1 MRGTEQHCSGV
12 GCPCIVV
19 VPGRLPKGGAS
30 RENVIAESI
39 RVLTELCEISSAH
52 GVSLAF
58 EFLGQTDCSVPTLD
72 LAAEIVREVNQKNL
86 GVVIDSF
93 HFYAGNSTFEMIEA
107 LDPELIQIFHINDAE
122 DRPRAELEDRHRLLP
137 GLGILPLQQ
146 MISSFRKIGYDKVAS
161 VEISDLST
169 GSEIH
174 SRLRAMRV
182 LRPNECSRR
191 QNEQD
196 QNRNRRR
203 RLHRRSSC
211 RRSRTRRTRSTHS
224 RVRRSSGSRRKTSRH
239 TQRDGCRHVS
249 RVVRKIG
256 RSLITTPNT
265 QHVSLSIAAIET
277 GKHVFCEK
285 PLATSVDDAQRVFK
299 KTSETSHVFQV
310 GHNRRFAPVYATLKR
325 MLSETHKPHSAHV
338 KMNRGELLNPVWT
351 GDPAITGGFLYET
364 PIHMFDMMRFLFGE
378 VESLHA
384 IGSTHEYKEVDDF
397 SVLLKFVNG
406 MHATLATAAD
416 ASWLFPFE
424 RVEVFCHH
432 ATIVTREMES
442 LTCSSNLEGHFTEQ
456 AMQQLPRE
464 EKWGYVQEDRAFIDA
479 IVNSSTPLVTA
490 FDGLMS
496 RWCLQ

>member
-1 MRGTEQHCSGV
+1 MNKIKIGIIGAGYIAGV
-12 GCPCIVV
+12 HAGVLARDERV
-19 VPGRLPKGGAS
+19 QLTAVYDAVPA
-30 RENVIAESI
+30 
-39 RVLTELCEISSAH
+39 
-52 GVSLAF
+52 
-58 EFLGQTDCSVPTLD
+58 
-72 LAAEIVREVNQKNL
+72 AAEKL
-86 GVVIDSF
+86 
-93 HFYAGNSTFEMIEA
+93 AGAHNATAVGTS
-107 LDPELIQIFHINDAE
+107 LELLERSDAV
-122 DRPRAELEDRHRLLP
+122 
-137 GLGILPLQQ
+137 
-146 MISSFRKIGYDKVAS
+146 F
-161 VEISDLST
+161 
-169 GSEIH
+169 
-174 SRLRAMRV
+174 
-182 LRPNECSRR
+182 
-191 QNEQD
+191 
-196 QNRNRRR
+196 
-203 RLHRRSSC
+203 
-211 RRSRTRRTRSTHS
+211 
-224 RVRRSSGSRRKTSRH
+224 
-239 TQRDGCRHVS
+239 
-249 RVVRKIG
+249 
-256 RSLITTPNT
+256 ITTPNT

-285 PLATSVDDAQRVFK
+285 PLATNIDDAQRVFK
-299 KTSETSHVFQV
+299 KTSETSNVFQV

-397 SVLLKFVNG
+397 SVLLKFVSG

-479 IVNSSTPLVTA
+479 IINGSTPPVTA

-496 RWCLQ
+496 VRLVDAVYESVKTGSSVKIPESA